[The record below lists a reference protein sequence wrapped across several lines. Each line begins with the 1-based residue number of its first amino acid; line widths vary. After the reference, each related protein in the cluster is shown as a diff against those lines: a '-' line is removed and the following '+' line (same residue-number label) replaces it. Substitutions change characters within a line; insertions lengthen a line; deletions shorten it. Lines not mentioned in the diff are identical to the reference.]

1 MWDTIL
7 LILGGL
13 GLFLYAITALSDA
26 TQAVVGEK
34 LEQWLR
40 YFTRNLFWGIL
51 TGTIVTAILGSSSAV
66 IIITIVLVNA
76 NVFSFRQAI
85 GIVLGANVGTTISSQ
100 IVALDLGKI
109 SPIFIALGLI
119 LSIAIRNDW
128 WKNLGKVILY
138 FGFLFFGL
146 LTMEQA
152 VEPLKKSEWF
162 VNFLSN
168 LDNLLVGTLAGM
180 TTTLIIQSS
189 SATVGIAIV
198 LVKKGML
205 SLKAGIS
212 VMMGAELG
220 TVSDTLLAT
229 INGKRQAIKTGLFHF
244 VFNLLSIVLGL
255 VLFSPFVNLV
265 EWISPT
271 NQAEKILANAHLL
284 FNLLGVVIFVWFVPL
299 FEKLLNSI
307 LPDKA
312 SSRKQESLAHH

>member
-152 VEPLKKSEWF
+152 VEPLKKSE
-162 VNFLSN
+162 
-168 LDNLLVGTLAGM
+168 
-180 TTTLIIQSS
+180 
-189 SATVGIAIV
+189 
-198 LVKKGML
+198 
-205 SLKAGIS
+205 
-212 VMMGAELG
+212 
-220 TVSDTLLAT
+220 
-229 INGKRQAIKTGLFHF
+229 
-244 VFNLLSIVLGL
+244 
-255 VLFSPFVNLV
+255 
-265 EWISPT
+265 
-271 NQAEKILANAHLL
+271 
-284 FNLLGVVIFVWFVPL
+284 
-299 FEKLLNSI
+299 
-307 LPDKA
+307 
-312 SSRKQESLAHH
+312 

>member
-128 WKNLGKVILY
+128 WKNLGK
-138 FGFLFFGL
+138 
-146 LTMEQA
+146 T
-152 VEPLKKSEWF
+152 
-162 VNFLSN
+162 
-168 LDNLLVGTLAGM
+168 
-180 TTTLIIQSS
+180 
-189 SATVGIAIV
+189 
-198 LVKKGML
+198 
-205 SLKAGIS
+205 
-212 VMMGAELG
+212 
-220 TVSDTLLAT
+220 
-229 INGKRQAIKTGLFHF
+229 
-244 VFNLLSIVLGL
+244 
-255 VLFSPFVNLV
+255 
-265 EWISPT
+265 
-271 NQAEKILANAHLL
+271 
-284 FNLLGVVIFVWFVPL
+284 
-299 FEKLLNSI
+299 
-307 LPDKA
+307 
-312 SSRKQESLAHH
+312 